1 MDSRKLDRDD
11 DGKAI
16 LAELSERSLFERQ
29 FLASWQMILMLE
41 YFQVNEQ
48 FVKTAQELRK
58 IEEDIRND
66 VAHDITAVTD
76 EIICRKTGR
85 HAAEIVDM
93 FRKMMK
99 MLGFD
104 VKSREKWESYE
115 IMNDL
120 IISRIK
126 G

>member
-1 MDSRKLDRDD
+1 M
-11 DGKAI
+11 
-16 LAELSERSLFERQ
+16 FERQ

-41 YFQVNEQ
+41 YFEVNEQ

-76 EIICRKTGR
+76 EIIYGKTGW
-85 HAAEIVDM
+85 HAEEIVEKL
-93 FRKMMK
+93 RKMMK

-104 VKSREKWESYE
+104 VKSREKWGSYE